1 MKIKGN
7 MTVRIII
14 ALIAGIAIGSF
25 FNIYQDA
32 SWVKW
37 INQYVFNV
45 IGQIFLNLIFML
57 VVPVV
62 FVSIVL
68 GVLGVGDPK
77 HLGSIGLKTISFF
90 LVTTAL
96 AITLAMSLALVFKP
110 GDGKSDLLNSDEVK
124 TYAEEQKK
132 KAAAAE
138 EEGTPATQ
146 TFDQTLINLIP
157 KNPVLAM
164 SETNMLQVITFAI
177 FIGIGMIALRE
188 KVSAVKLLFEQ
199 TNEILMFIVTAIMQY
214 FAPIGT
220 FGLVATAFTN
230 AGFGAI
236 KQLAMYFFVVLL
248 GLFLHMI
255 IVYGG
260 AVSFL
265 ARRNPIWFF
274 KGFAPAMTV
283 GFSSSSSN
291 ATLPISLECAQDNLE
306 VRKEI
311 SSFVQPLGATINMDG
326 TAIMQGVATIFI
338 AQISGVDLTLGQMVT
353 VVVIAVVASIGT
365 AGVPGAG
372 LVMLAMVLT
381 AVGLNPAAIGIILGI
396 DRLLDMTRTAV
407 NISGDAACAVVISEQ
422 EKRYLAKK
430 GMKVA

>member
-7 MTVRIII
+7 MTLKIII
-14 ALIAGIAIGSF
+14 ALVLGIIVGSV
-25 FNIYQDA
+25 FNLYQDA

-37 INQYVFNV
+37 FNQYVFNV

-68 GVLGVGDPK
+68 GVIGVGDPK
-77 HLGSIGLKTISFF
+77 HLGSIGLKTIGFF

-96 AITLAMSLALVFKP
+96 AITLAMCLALVFKP
-110 GDGKSDLLNSDEVK
+110 GAGKADLMNSDDVKKYALEQKQKEEAAKAEGKSVN
-124 TYAEEQKK
+124 
-132 KAAAAE
+132 
-138 EEGTPATQ
+138 Q

-177 FIGIGMIALRE
+177 FIGIGMIALGE
-188 KVSAVKLLFEQ
+188 KVSAVRLLFEQ
-199 TNEILMFIVTAIMQY
+199 TNDILMFIVTAIMQY

-236 KQLAMYFFVVLL
+236 KQLGMYFFVVLL
-248 GLFLHMI
+248 ALFLHMI
-255 IVYGG
+255 LVYGG
-260 AVSFL
+260 AIQFL
-265 ARRNPIWFF
+265 ARRSPVWFF

-291 ATLPISLECAQDNLE
+291 ATLPISLECAQDNLG

-338 AQISGVDLTLGQMVT
+338 AQVSGVDLTLMQMVT
-353 VVVIAVVASIGT
+353 VVGIAVIASIGT
-365 AGVPGAG
+365 AGVPGVG

-381 AVGLNPAAIGIILGI
+381 SVGLNPAAIGIILGI

-407 NISGDAACAVVISEQ
+407 NISGDAACAVVINER
-422 EKRYLAKK
+422 EKRKLAKN
-430 GMKVA
+430 VA

>member
-25 FNIYQDA
+25 FNLYQDA

-110 GDGKSDLLNSDEVK
+110 GEGKSDLLNSDEVK

-138 EEGTPATQ
+138 AEGTPATQ

-214 FAPIGT
+214 FAPLGT

-255 IVYGG
+255 LVYGG

-353 VVVIAVVASIGT
+353 VVVVAVVASIGT

-381 AVGLNPAAIGIILGI
+381 SVGLNPAAIGIILGI

>member
-7 MTVRIII
+7 MTLKIII
-14 ALIAGIAIGSF
+14 ALVFGIIIGSI
-25 FNIYQDA
+25 FNLYQDA

-37 INQYVFNV
+37 FNQYVFNV

-68 GVLGVGDPK
+68 GVVGVGDPK
-77 HLGSIGLKTISFF
+77 HLGSIGLKTLGFF

-96 AITLAMSLALVFKP
+96 AITLAMCLALVFKP
-110 GDGKSDLLNSDEVK
+110 GTGKADLLNSDDVK
-124 TYAEEQKK
+124 KYALEQKQK
-132 KAAAAE
+132 EKTAE
-138 EEGTPATQ
+138 AEGTSVHQ

-177 FIGIGMIALRE
+177 FIGIGMIALGE

-199 TNEILMFIVTAIMQY
+199 TNDILMFIVTAIMQY

-236 KQLAMYFFVVLL
+236 KQLGMYFFVVLL
-248 GLFLHMI
+248 ALFLHMI
-255 IVYGG
+255 LVYGG
-260 AVSFL
+260 AIKFL
-265 ARRNPIWFF
+265 ARRSPIWFF

-291 ATLPISLECAQDNLE
+291 ATLPISLECAQDNLG

-338 AQISGVDLTLGQMVT
+338 AQISGVDLTIMQMVT
-353 VVVIAVVASIGT
+353 VVAIAVIASIGT
-365 AGVPGAG
+365 AGVPGVG

-381 AVGLNPAAIGIILGI
+381 SVGLNPAAIGIILGI

-407 NISGDAACAVVISEQ
+407 NISGDAACAVVINER
-422 EKRYLAKK
+422 EKQKLVK
-430 GMKVA
+430 KVA